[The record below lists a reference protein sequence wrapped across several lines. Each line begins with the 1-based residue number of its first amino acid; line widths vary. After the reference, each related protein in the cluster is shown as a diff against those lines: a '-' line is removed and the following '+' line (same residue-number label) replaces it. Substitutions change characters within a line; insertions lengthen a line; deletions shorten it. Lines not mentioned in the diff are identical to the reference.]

1 MIAILV
7 AIKTELESI
16 KKDFIVEKTISK
28 NGWRLFTGQ
37 YAHQD
42 VLLVQT
48 GVGKERAVGAAEFI
62 LENYPITTLIS
73 SGYGGALTHD
83 LHVGDLVLCQKL
95 QCVDSS
101 KSFAT
106 CYSDPQLVDAAAQS
120 MNAVEINLITG
131 DSITVDNLVSDPDQ
145 KRPLAKTSRAKVVDM
160 ESYWI
165 AKIAAQRAL
174 QFLAVRAISDVLT
187 ERLPPFDRFVSVNG
201 KWLNKEAI
209 YHFISRPKDFV
220 KLPQIYLHTLH
231 ANRSLGVFFRSL
243 IPVIGSRELTS

>member
-7 AIKTELESI
+7 AIKKELESI

-28 NGWRLFTGQ
+28 NGWRLFSGQ

-83 LHVGDLVLCQKL
+83 LHIGDLVLCQKL

-101 KSFAT
+101 KSFAP
-106 CYSDPQLVDAAAQS
+106 CYSDPHLVDAAIRGLS
-120 MNAVEINLITG
+120 GVEINFLTG
-131 DSITVDNLVSDPDQ
+131 DSITVNKLVSDPDQ
-145 KRPLAKTSRAKVVDM
+145 KRALGKTSRAKVVDM

-165 AKIAAQRAL
+165 AEIAAQRAL
-174 QFLAVRAISDVLT
+174 PFLAVRSISDVLT
-187 ERLPPFDRFVSVNG
+187 ERLPPFERFMSVNG
-201 KWLNKEAI
+201 KWLKKEVI
-209 YHFISRPKDFV
+209 YHFISRPKDFA

-231 ANRSLGVFFRSL
+231 ANRSLSLFFRSL